1 MRNPY
6 PQSINIVSVIRPSS
20 LQLILW
26 YDPLSPGIIALAP
39 TRACHFPR
47 ARGTPHLGRQPR
59 QPGDS
64 EQLQQLPGRRTDLTP
79 GQSYQA
85 RGEEKTGNSGGDLQ
99 REESSGGCDMTHD
112 TWHGAGTVARCQPR
126 VSPSHLLRPGSA
138 DCWVAGKPS
147 LADEFPVT
155 SSRSIPG
162 PDSLLQS
169 RSAVSPGPGPGH
181 RNCQQRGINSA
192 TGKTRDE
199 KHISDLI
206 FVLSTIKMQR
216 QIWLYEVSISSTVST
231 QFLTIIRGSHE
242 DLKCI

>member
-112 TWHGAGTVARCQPR
+112 TWHMTWSGDSGQMSAQSQPQSPVAPSISWLLSGWETFTGWWVPGNQLPLNSRPRLIIAVTQRSQPR
-126 VSPSHLLRPGSA
+126 
-138 DCWVAGKPS
+138 
-147 LADEFPVT
+147 
-155 SSRSIPG
+155 PG
-162 PDSLLQS
+162 PRTQ
-169 RSAVSPGPGPGH
+169 
-181 RNCQQRGINSA
+181 
-192 TGKTRDE
+192 K
-199 KHISDLI
+199 
-206 FVLSTIKMQR
+206 LSTT
-216 QIWLYEVSISSTVST
+216 S
-231 QFLTIIRGSHE
+231 G
-242 DLKCI
+242 